1 MQRLRKKHRREG
13 DKGQTT
19 GGVVNR
25 KKFNIKSWKGKIMN
39 FEKRFCFDWVEKCA
53 QECALY
59 HGGQIKIIK
68 RCRASLKK
76 IILLKIN

>member
-1 MQRLRKKHRREG
+1 MCRREG

-25 KKFNIKSWKGKIMN
+25 EKIQYKIVGGIKMN

-53 QECALY
+53 QKCALY

-68 RCRASLKK
+68 RCKASLKK